1 MEKSVLPLVKVPP
14 LRGGD
19 FQGIAA
25 KSPSGYPSAWLH
37 PCRARFRFTWRSHC
51 SQVRRMCKRDGG
63 SPKLPLLTCL
73 FEFAIAGR
81 VNFDLASGEHIV
93 WRYIADGTVQA
104 YGVIV
109 IHVGLNQT
117 RRVFS
122 GQRCARPNAF
132 RL

>member
-19 FQGIAA
+19 FQGIGA
-25 KSPSGYPSAWLH
+25 KSPPGYPSAWLH

-51 SQVRRMCKRDGG
+51 IQVRRMCKRGG
-63 SPKLPLLTCL
+63 CPPKLPLLTRL
-73 FEFAIAGR
+73 LELAIAGR
-81 VNFDLASGEHIV
+81 MNLGLASGEHIV
-93 WRYIADGTVQA
+93 WRHIADGTVQA
-104 YGVIV
+104 YGVVV

-122 GQRCARPNAF
+122 AQRCARPNAF

>member
-1 MEKSVLPLVKVPP
+1 
-14 LRGGD
+14 
-19 FQGIAA
+19 
-25 KSPSGYPSAWLH
+25 
-37 PCRARFRFTWRSHC
+37 
-51 SQVRRMCKRDGG
+51 MCKRDGG

-93 WRYIADGTVQA
+93 GRHIADGTVQA
-104 YGVIV
+104 YGVVV